1 MISLTLGSGAN
12 IINNII
18 ATTDDDDDDKSVP

>member
-18 ATTDDDDDDKSVP
+18 ATTDDDDDKSVP